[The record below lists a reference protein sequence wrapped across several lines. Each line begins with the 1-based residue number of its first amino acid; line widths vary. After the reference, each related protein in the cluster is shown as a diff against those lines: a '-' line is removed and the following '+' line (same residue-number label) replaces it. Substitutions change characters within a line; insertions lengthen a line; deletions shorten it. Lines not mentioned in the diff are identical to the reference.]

1 MSQQQFDV
9 VVLGAGPGGY
19 TAAVRAAQFGKRV
32 AIVEEQYWGGVCLNI
47 GCVPSKSL
55 IYSAQLVQTF
65 KNDAKEHGI
74 QVDGEVTYD
83 FQAAH
88 QRSRSVADGRVKGIH
103 YLMKKNG
110 ITEFNARGTF
120 TGPNTMDLELND
132 GERQSLTFD
141 HAIIAAGAD
150 TRLLP
155 GTALSE
161 RIVTYKEQILSSTLP
176 KSIVIAGAGA
186 IGVEFAYVMSSYG
199 VKVTLVEF
207 AERIVPLEDPDVSK
221 ELTRRYRKLGIDI
234 RTATAVT
241 AVEEYPDE
249 VAVTLT
255 KGESSEAV
263 RAEKLLQAT
272 GFTPRVTGYGL
283 EKTGVALTDRGAIAI
298 DDKMRTNVP
307 HIYAI
312 GDVTAKLMLAHT
324 AEAMALVAAEA
335 LAGEPTHPL
344 DYLMMPRATYTSPQI
359 ASFGY
364 SENGSSPAGSEVRK
378 TVFPFVANAKAHA
391 VGEPGG
397 FVKLLTDSR
406 NGKLLGAHLIG
417 PDVTELLPELTL
429 ACQEGL
435 TVTQVARNVHAH
447 PTLSEAVKEALLGA
461 AGQSINI

>member
-1 MSQQQFDV
+1 MDPQKFDV
-9 VVLGAGPGGY
+9 LVVGAGPGGY
-19 TAAVRAAQFGKRV
+19 TAAVRAAQLGKRV

-65 KNDAKEHGI
+65 RNDAKEHGI
-74 QVDGEVTYD
+74 QVDGEVSYN

-88 QRSRSVADGRVKGIH
+88 QRSRSVAEGRVKGIH
-103 YLMKKNG
+103 YLMKKNS

-120 TGPNTMDLELND
+120 TDANTMEVDLAS
-132 GERQSLTFD
+132 GERQEIRFD
-141 HAIIAAGAD
+141 HAIIAVGAE

-155 GTALSE
+155 GTALSD
-161 RIVTYKEQILSSTLP
+161 RVVTYKEQILSSTLP

-199 VKVTLVEF
+199 VKVTLVEY
-207 AERIVPLEDPDVSK
+207 ADRIVPLEDPEVSK

-234 RTATAVT
+234 QTATKVT
-241 AVEEYPDE
+241 AVEENAAE
-249 VAVTLT
+249 VAVTVS
-255 KGESSEAV
+255 KGENSEV
-263 RAEKLLQAT
+263 IHAEKLLQAT

-283 EKTGVALTDRGAIAI
+283 ETTGVTLTERGAISI
-298 DDKMRTNVP
+298 DDQMRTNIP

-312 GDVTAKLMLAHT
+312 GDVTAKLMLAHA

-344 DYLMMPRATYTSPQI
+344 DYLMMPRATYSNPQI

-364 SENGSSPAGSEVRK
+364 AEDGTSPDGSEVKK
-378 TVFPFVANAKAHA
+378 TAFPFVANAKAHA

-406 NGKLLGAHLIG
+406 TGKLLGAHLIG
-417 PDVTELLPELTL
+417 PDATELLPELTL
-429 ACQEGL
+429 ARQEGL
-435 TVTQVARNVHAH
+435 TVTQLARNVHAH
-447 PTLSEAVKEALLGA
+447 PTLSEAVKEALHGA

>member
-1 MSQQQFDV
+1 MNPQQFDV
-9 VVLGAGPGGY
+9 VVIGAGPGGY
-19 TAAVRAAQFGKRV
+19 TAAIRAAQLGKRV

-55 IYSAQLVQTF
+55 IHSAQLVQTF

-74 QVDGEVTYD
+74 QVDGEVSYD
-83 FQAAH
+83 FQAAF

-110 ITEFNARGTF
+110 ITEFHARGNF
-120 TGPNTMDLELND
+120 TGPRSIELVGAE
-132 GERQSLTFD
+132 GERQSLNFN
-141 HAIIAAGAD
+141 HAIIAVGAE

-155 GTALSE
+155 GTALSDKV
-161 RIVTYKEQILSSTLP
+161 VTYKEQILCSTLP

-207 AERIVPLEDPDVSK
+207 ADRVVPLEDPEISK

-234 RTATAVT
+234 RTATKVT
-241 AVEEYPDE
+241 AVEENSSE
-249 VAVTLT
+249 VAITVTN
-255 KGESSEAV
+255 GETTDV
-263 RAEKLLQAT
+263 IRAEKLLQAT

-283 EKTGVALTDRGAIAI
+283 ENTGVTLTDRGAISV
-298 DDKMRTNVP
+298 DDQMRTNVP

-312 GDVTAKLMLAHT
+312 GDVTAKLMLAHA

-335 LAGEPTHPL
+335 LAGEPTVPL
-344 DYLMMPRATYTSPQI
+344 DYVMMPRATYTNPQI

-364 SENGSSPAGSEVRK
+364 TDNGNSPDGSEVKR
-378 TVFPFVANAKAHA
+378 TAFPFVANAKAHA

-429 ACQEGL
+429 ARQEGL
-435 TVTQVARNVHAH
+435 TVTQLARNIHAH
-447 PTLSEAVKEALLGA
+447 PTLSEAVKEALHGA
-461 AGQSINI
+461 AGQSINN

>member
-1 MSQQQFDV
+1 MNQQHFDV
-9 VVLGAGPGGY
+9 LVVGAGPGGY
-19 TAAVRAAQFGKRV
+19 TAAIRAAQLGKRV
-32 AIVEEQYWGGVCLNI
+32 AVVEEQYWGGVCLNV

-65 KNDAKEHGI
+65 RNDAKEHGI
-74 QVDGEVTYD
+74 QVDGEVSYD
-83 FQAAH
+83 FQAAFH
-88 QRSRSVADGRVKGIH
+88 RSRSVADGRVKGIH

-110 ITEFNARGTF
+110 ITEFSARGTF
-120 TGPNTMDLELND
+120 TGPNGMDLELPD
-132 GERQSLTFD
+132 GERQSVTFD
-141 HAIIAAGAD
+141 HAIIAVGAE

-155 GTALSE
+155 GTALSD
-161 RIVTYKEQILSSTLP
+161 RVVTYKEQILSPTLP

-186 IGVEFAYVMSSYG
+186 IGVEFAYVLSSYG

-241 AVEEYPDE
+241 AVEEYPGE

-255 KGESSEAV
+255 RGESSEVV
-263 RAEKLLQAT
+263 RTEKLLQAT
-272 GFTPRVTGYGL
+272 GFTPRVAGYGL
-283 EKTGVALTDRGAIAI
+283 EKTGVSLTDRGAIAV
-298 DDKMRTNVP
+298 DDQMRTNVP

-312 GDVTAKLMLAHT
+312 GDVTAKLMLAHA

-335 LAGEPTHPL
+335 LAGEETHPL
-344 DYLMMPRATYTSPQI
+344 DFHMMPRATYTNPQI

-364 SENGSSPAGSEVRK
+364 SENGSAHAGSEVTK
-378 TVFPFVANAKAHA
+378 TMFPFVANAKAHA

-406 NGKLLGAHLIG
+406 DGSLLGAHLIG

-429 ACQEGL
+429 ARQENL
-435 TVTQVARNVHAH
+435 SVAQVARNVHAH
-447 PTLSEAVKEALLGA
+447 PTLSEAVKEALHGA

>member
-9 VVLGAGPGGY
+9 LVVGAGPGGY
-19 TAAVRAAQFGKRV
+19 TAAVRAAQLGKRV

-83 FQAAH
+83 FQAAF

-120 TGPNTMDLELND
+120 TDANSMDLELAS
-132 GERQSLTFD
+132 GGRESIRFD
-141 HAIIAAGAD
+141 HAIIAVGAE

-161 RIVTYKEQILSSTLP
+161 RVVTYKEQILSSTLP

-199 VKVTLVEF
+199 VKVTLVEY
-207 AERIVPLEDPDVSK
+207 ADRIVPLEDPEISK
-221 ELTRRYRKLGIDI
+221 ELTKRYRKLGIDI
-234 RTATAVT
+234 RTATKVT
-241 AVEEYPDE
+241 AVEETSTE
-249 VAVTLT
+249 VAVTVA
-255 KGESSEAV
+255 KGDTSEV
-263 RAEKLLQAT
+263 IHAEKLLQAT

-283 EKTGVALTDRGAIAI
+283 EKTGVTLTDRGAISV
-298 DDKMRTNVP
+298 DDQMRTNIP
-307 HIYAI
+307 HIHAI
-312 GDVTAKLMLAHT
+312 GDVTAKLMLAHA
-324 AEAMALVAAEA
+324 AEAMALVAAES
-335 LAGEPTHPL
+335 LAGEPTLPL
-344 DYLMMPRATYTSPQI
+344 DYLMMPRATYSNPQI

-364 SENGSSPAGSEVRK
+364 TDNGVAPDGSEVKK
-378 TVFPFVANAKAHA
+378 TSFPFVANAKAHA

-406 NGKLLGAHLIG
+406 TGKLLGAHLIG

-429 ACQEGL
+429 ARQEGL
-435 TVTQVARNVHAH
+435 TVTQMARNVHAH
-447 PTLSEAVKEALLGA
+447 PTLSEAVKEALHGA
-461 AGQSINI
+461 AAQSINI

>member
-1 MSQQQFDV
+1 MDPQKFDV
-9 VVLGAGPGGY
+9 LVVGAGPGGY
-19 TAAVRAAQFGKRV
+19 TAAIRAAQLGKRV

-65 KNDAKEHGI
+65 RNDAKEHGI
-74 QVDGEVTYD
+74 QVEGEVTYD
-83 FQAAH
+83 FQAAF

-120 TGPNTMDLELND
+120 TDSNNMDLELAN
-132 GERQSLTFD
+132 GERQSIRFD
-141 HAIIAAGAD
+141 HAIIAVGAE

-161 RIVTYKEQILSSTLP
+161 RVVTYKEQILSSTLP

-186 IGVEFAYVMSSYG
+186 IGIEFAYVMSSYG
-199 VKVTLVEF
+199 VKVTLVEY
-207 AERIVPLEDPDVSK
+207 ADRIVPLEDPEISK

-234 RTATAVT
+234 RTATKVT
-241 AVEEYPDE
+241 AVEESSNE
-249 VAVTLT
+249 VAVTVT
-255 KGESSEAV
+255 KGDATDV
-263 RAEKLLQAT
+263 IHAEKLLQAT

-283 EKTGVALTDRGAIAI
+283 EKTGVALTDRGAISV
-298 DDKMRTNVP
+298 DDQMRTNVP

-312 GDVTAKLMLAHT
+312 GDVTAKLMLAHA
-324 AEAMALVAAEA
+324 AEAMGLVAAEA
-335 LAGEPTHPL
+335 VAGEPTHPL
-344 DYLMMPRATYTSPQI
+344 DYLMMPKATYSNPQI

-364 SENGSSPAGSEVRK
+364 TENGTSPDGSEVTK
-378 TVFPFVANAKAHA
+378 TSFPFVANAKAHA

-406 NGKLLGAHLIG
+406 TGKLLGAHLIG

-429 ACQEGL
+429 ARQEGL
-435 TVTQVARNVHAH
+435 TVTQLARNVHAH
-447 PTLSEAVKEALLGA
+447 PTLSEAVKEALHGA

>member
-1 MSQQQFDV
+1 MNPQHFDV
-9 VVLGAGPGGY
+9 LVVGAGPGGY
-19 TAAVRAAQFGKRV
+19 TAAIRAAQLGKSV
-32 AIVEEQYWGGVCLNI
+32 AVVEEQYWGGVCLNI

-65 KNDAKEHGI
+65 RNDAKEHGI
-74 QVDGEVTYD
+74 QVEGEVSYD
-83 FQAAH
+83 FQAAF

-120 TGPNTMDLELND
+120 TGPNSMELELAD
-132 GERQSLTFD
+132 GERQSATFD
-141 HAIIAAGAD
+141 QAIIAVGAE

-155 GTALSE
+155 GTALSD
-161 RIVTYKEQILSSTLP
+161 RVVTYKEQILSSTLP

-207 AERIVPLEDPDVSK
+207 ADRIVPLEDPDVSK
-221 ELTRRYRKLGIDI
+221 ELTKRYRKLGIDI

-241 AVEEYPDE
+241 AVEEHADE

-255 KGESSEAV
+255 KGETAEVV

-283 EKTGVALTDRGAIAI
+283 ENTGVALTDRGAIAV
-298 DDKMRTNVP
+298 DDQMRTSVP

-312 GDVTAKLMLAHT
+312 GDVTAKLMLAHV
-324 AEAMALVAAEA
+324 AESMALVAAEA
-335 LAGEPTHPL
+335 LAGEPTQAL
-344 DYLMMPRATYTSPQI
+344 DYTTMPRATYTNPQI

-364 SENGSSPAGSEVRK
+364 TDAEASDDNSEVTK
-378 TVFPFVANAKAHA
+378 TAFPFVANAKAHA

-406 NGKLLGAHLIG
+406 TGKLLGAHLIG

-429 ACQEGL
+429 AQQEGL
-435 TVTQVARNVHAH
+435 TVTQLARNVHAH
-447 PTLSEAVKEALLGA
+447 PTLSEAVKEALHGA

>member
-1 MSQQQFDV
+1 MSPQKFDV
-9 VVLGAGPGGY
+9 LVVGAGPGGY
-19 TAAVRAAQFGKRV
+19 SAAIRAAQLGKRV
-32 AIVEEQYWGGVCLNI
+32 GIVEEQYWGGVCLNI

-55 IYSAQLVQTF
+55 IYSAQLVQTL

-74 QVDGEVTYD
+74 QIDGEVTYD
-83 FQAAH
+83 FQAAF

-103 YLMKKNG
+103 YLMKKND

-120 TGPNTMDLELND
+120 TGPHAMDLDDTD
-132 GERQSLTFD
+132 GERQSVTFD
-141 HAIIAAGAD
+141 HAIIAVGAE

-155 GTALSE
+155 GTALSD
-161 RIVTYKEQILSSTLP
+161 RVVTYKEQILSPTLP

-186 IGVEFAYVMSSYG
+186 IGVEFAYVMNSYG

-207 AERIVPLEDPDVSK
+207 ADRIVPLEDPDVSK
-221 ELTRRYRKLGIDI
+221 ELSRRYRKLGIDI
-234 RTATAVT
+234 RTATKVT
-241 AVEEYPDE
+241 AVEENSTE
-249 VAVTLT
+249 VVVTLT
-255 KGESSEAV
+255 KGESSETV

-283 EKTGVALTDRGAIAI
+283 ENTGIALTDRGAIGI
-298 DDKMRTNVP
+298 DDQMRTNVP

-312 GDVTAKLMLAHT
+312 GDVTSKLMLAHA

-335 LAGEPTHPL
+335 LAGEPTLPL
-344 DYLMMPRATYTSPQI
+344 DYLMMPRATYSNPQI

-364 SENGSSPAGSEVRK
+364 TDQGVSPDGSEVKK

-429 ACQEGL
+429 ARQENL
-435 TVTQVARNVHAH
+435 TMTQLARNIHAH
-447 PTLSEAVKEALLGA
+447 PTLSEAVKEALHGA

>member
-1 MSQQQFDV
+1 MNPQKFDV
-9 VVLGAGPGGY
+9 LVVGAGPGGY
-19 TAAVRAAQFGKRV
+19 TAAIRSAQLGKRV
-32 AIVEEQYWGGVCLNI
+32 AIVEEQHWGGVCLNI

-55 IYSAQLVQTF
+55 IHSAQLVQTF
-65 KNDAKEHGI
+65 RNDAKEHGI
-74 QVDGEVTYD
+74 QVGGEVTYD
-83 FQAAH
+83 FGAAF

-120 TGPNTMDLELND
+120 ADANTMDLEITD
-132 GERQSLTFD
+132 GERQSISFD
-141 HAIIAAGAD
+141 HAIIAVGAE

-161 RIVTYKEQILSSTLP
+161 KVVTYKEQILSPILP
-176 KSIVIAGAGA
+176 KSVVIAGAGA

-207 AERIVPLEDPDVSK
+207 ADRIVPLEDPEISK

-234 RTATAVT
+234 RTATKVT
-241 AVEEYPDE
+241 SVEENSTE
-249 VAVTLT
+249 VAVTVT
-255 KGESSEAV
+255 NGETSDV
-263 RAEKLLQAT
+263 IYAEKLLQAT

-283 EKTGVALTDRGAIAI
+283 EKTGIALTDRRAIGV
-298 DDKMRTNVP
+298 DDQMRTNIP

-312 GDVTAKLMLAHT
+312 GDVTAKLMLAHA

-335 LAGEPTHPL
+335 LAGEPTVPL
-344 DYLMMPRATYTSPQI
+344 DYLMMPRATYSNPQI

-364 SENGSSPAGSEVRK
+364 TDNGLSPHGSEVKK
-378 TVFPFVANAKAHA
+378 TAFPFVANAKAHA
-391 VGEPGG
+391 VGEPSG

-429 ACQEGL
+429 ARQEGL
-435 TVTQVARNVHAH
+435 TVTQLARNIHAH
-447 PTLSEAVKEALLGA
+447 PTLSEAVKEALHGA